1 MKTLEVSAKRWEQF
15 CAAFQ
20 QLKGGTMI
28 SIEHLQPN
36 GSRSMVARDVALVR
50 IGLDTKNDACN
61 TNLVI
66 EAGLPGETP
75 ACHRVVEPIHL
86 RLKNGDGSGRY
97 HRLEITAENGV
108 TTLIFHPGLNPDML
122 KGLEPATP

>member
-1 MKTLEVSAKRWEQF
+1 MKTMEVSAKKWEQF

-20 QLKGGTMI
+20 QLKRGTMV
-28 SIEHLQPN
+28 SIEHVRPD
-36 GSRSMVARDVALVR
+36 GSSSTVARDVALVR
-50 IGLDTKNDACN
+50 IGLDAQNDGCS
-61 TNLVI
+61 TNLLI

-75 ACHRVVEPIHL
+75 ACHRVIEPIHL

-108 TTLIFHPGLNPDML
+108 TTIIFHPGLNPEIL
-122 KGLEPATP
+122 KGLESTTT